1 MTTHGEKGLKDSRLL
16 VLNLASEAF
25 VEDLRNLRLYMLQ
38 FSSFSEPWD
47 SVRVLHVIFI
57 C

>member
-25 VEDLRNLRLYMLQ
+25 VDDLRNLRLYMLQ
-38 FSSFSEPWD
+38 FSSFSEP
-47 SVRVLHVIFI
+47 
-57 C
+57 